1 MEGRRRGRHE
11 TEMGILIGEQVV
23 EARTVARPVLSATTI
38 CERLPLKPVK
48 HQKDAGH
55 GPA

>member
-23 EARTVARPVLSATTI
+23 EARTVARPVLIATTI